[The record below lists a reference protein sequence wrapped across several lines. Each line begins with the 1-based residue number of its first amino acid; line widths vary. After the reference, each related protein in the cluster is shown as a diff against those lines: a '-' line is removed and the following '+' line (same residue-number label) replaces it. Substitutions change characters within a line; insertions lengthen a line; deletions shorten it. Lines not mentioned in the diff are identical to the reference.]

1 MVNLGFP
8 ELYASNNKNSLFH
21 RMSLIQELA
30 SQTGVL
36 AAGEYA
42 YRGDR
47 FSYVGHLEEEQARMA
62 SIMCRATTMAVHMQ
76 VDMMKSLGTDCGC
89 APARGW
95 VVKGT
100 QFSVCVIGNV
110 FCFLDNRA
118 TTINQVMQFMLQK
131 VADQTGEL
139 I

>member
-1 MVNLGFP
+1 
-8 ELYASNNKNSLFH
+8 
-21 RMSLIQELA
+21 MSLIQELA
-30 SQTGVL
+30 SQTGVI

-47 FSYVGHLEEEQARMA
+47 FSYVGQLGEEHARMA

-76 VDMMKSLGTDCGC
+76 VDMMKSLGNDCGC

-95 VVKGT
+95 VVKGANYT
-100 QFSVCVIGNV
+100 VCVIGNI
-110 FCFLDNRA
+110 FCFLDNNA
-118 TTINQVMQFMLQK
+118 ASLNQVMQLMLHQ
-131 VADQTGEL
+131 VENQTGEL